1 MWKVHVYHHWKLY
14 PPSRFMTTVYLDDSP
29 GRTPLSS
36 FAHDGPLYIAMLLNL
51 VVLYYLDLLSTADI
65 GICLLV
71 YAFVSSFAVWLHQTF
86 HIQGHWIE
94 RFVYFHD
101 LRALHL
107 VHHQGTAKHNYGFLD
122 HSCDII
128 GDSLLKADFSL
139 SNSWNCKTDGD
150 KDSKAVSVQELP
162 PSLSPSEPSRS
173 ASPAPAPSLSPY
185 TAGEMP
191 TLFMNGFKECLFAM
205 TCVTIEII
213 VGLLGVILGNAH
225 DNDNNRKTDSL
236 SHDGDSNDS
245 SVKLKKNSVSDSTRS
260 EANSAVSDSFHGW
273 AEIFLF
279 N

>member
-1 MWKVHVYHHWKLY
+1 MYHHWTLY
-14 PPSRFMTTVYLDDSP
+14 PPSRFMTTVYLHDGP

-36 FAHDGPLYIAMLLNL
+36 FAHDGPLYIGMLTNL
-51 VVLYYLDLLSTADI
+51 VVLYYLNLLSPTDI

-71 YAFVSSFAVWLHQTF
+71 YGFVSSFAVWLHQTF

-139 SNSWNCKTDGD
+139 SNSWNHKTDGD
-150 KDSKAVSVQELP
+150 KDSRTIPVQELQS
-162 PSLSPSEPSRS
+162 SLSPSELSRSRS
-173 ASPAPAPSLSPY
+173 ASPAPSPSPSPY

-191 TLFMNGFKECLFAM
+191 TLSKNGFKECLFAM
-205 TCVTIEII
+205 TCVTIEVI
-213 VGLLGVILGNAH
+213 VGLLGVILGNAR
-225 DNDNNRKTDSL
+225 DNDSFKKADSF
-236 SHDGDSNDS
+236 SHTGDRNDS
-245 SVKLKKNSVSDSTRS
+245 FAKQKKHFIFDSAHS
-260 EANSAVSDSFHGW
+260 GVNNADSHARDSSHGW

>member
-1 MWKVHVYHHWKLY
+1 
-14 PPSRFMTTVYLDDSP
+14 MTTVYLDDSP

>member
-1 MWKVHVYHHWKLY
+1 MYHHWKLY
-14 PPSRFMTTVYLDDSP
+14 PPSRFMTTVYLHDSP

-36 FAHDGPLYIAMLLNL
+36 FAHDGPLYIAMLLSL
-51 VVLYYLDLLSTADI
+51 VVLYYLDLLRTADV

-139 SNSWNCKTDGD
+139 SNSWNHKTDGD

-162 PSLSPSEPSRS
+162 SSLSPSEPSR
-173 ASPAPAPSLSPY
+173 SPY

-191 TLFMNGFKECLFAM
+191 TLSKNGFKECLFAM

-213 VGLLGVILGNAH
+213 VGLLGVILGNAR
-225 DNDNNRKTDSL
+225 DNDNKKTDTF
-236 SHDGDSNDS
+236 SHNDVDNNDS
-245 SVKLKKNSVSDSTRS
+245 TARHKEDSISDSAQS
-260 EANSAVSDSFHGW
+260 EVHNAESYAGDSFHGW